1 MSQPAACPDDDQLR
15 EYAAGRLRAE
25 SFSNVATHLQSCL
38 KCRLQVFAGE
48 PTIEDD
54 GPHSFRFDLTGDTLD
69 DSERINPR
77 TDYDAKLN
85 RDDADSAVRYLFP
98 DRQGSGLGWLGNY
111 EVEYELGRGGMGIV
125 FKGFDPLLHRVV
137 AIKIMAPQLAVNE
150 RARLRFSREA
160 RAVAAINHPN
170 VVTIHAVSEHKDV
183 PYLVMEYVAGESLEE
198 RIRHRR
204 PLPLLEIVRIAAQ
217 IADGLAAAHAVGTI
231 HRDVKP
237 ANVMLENSVD
247 RVKISDFG
255 LAQVALDCADLTP
268 TNQVLGTP
276 SYMSPEQVEGGEV
289 DARSDLFSLG
299 CVIYAM
305 VVGHSPFMGNHMLD
319 VVRRVSDLDPPAL
332 DDVDKNIP
340 RPLADLVERLL
351 EKEPRNRIQSAA
363 EAAEELRRLLAT
375 ESQEPS
381 REPTPL
387 FSSSRRRRRWR
398 SLPRRRTVVATL
410 AIVAAIGLGAGLWKY
425 APRWPGKNEV
435 AVKTPPSPTGLLTV
449 SHDATADFSS
459 LREAVEYAGPG
470 ATIRILDDGRYEG
483 PIALTRTRPRNGLTI
498 ESPRGATLVASK
510 KHADDGRDVLL
521 KIDGTTG
528 VTVSGL
534 NMECEADQHAVVFYR
549 DVAGTTLQDLR
560 ISQPDGSRKAA
571 IFLTDGTHG
580 SAESPLRLKGLDLT
594 AGNLGIYMGHEN
606 KGGAVSSIRIEGSRI
621 RGGGSLVIM
630 GDEIHDVVVSGCVLA
645 DGGNGF
651 VLNIT
656 DANPVADVAI
666 RNNTLLGVRS
676 WISLGASRPEL
687 QSFSVACN
695 LIVDCDAMETWRHDL
710 AALGPRW
717 FHGNVWGGAKGVQ
730 GAEFV
735 ARVVDEVDLASF
747 DSSNPD
753 YLRPVDPASVM
764 VKDPATGE
772 NTFAGAFPPQA
783 ETPPSQSS
791 PPLAVTPAGKHP

>member
-25 SFSNVATHLQSCL
+25 SFSNVAAHLRSCL

-69 DSERINPR
+69 DSERISPR

-98 DRQGSGLGWLGNY
+98 DRQGESLGWLGNY

-137 AIKIMAPQLAVNE
+137 AIKVMAPQLAVNE
-150 RARLRFSREA
+150 RARMRFSREA

-204 PLPLLEIVRIAAQ
+204 PLPVLEIMRIAAQ

-255 LAQVALDCADLTP
+255 LAQVALDYADLTP

-289 DARSDLFSLG
+289 DARSDIFSLG

-305 VVGHSPFMGNHMLD
+305 VVGHSPFMGKHMLD
-319 VVRRVSDLDPPAL
+319 VVRRVSDLEPSRLDEVDPS
-332 DDVDKNIP
+332 VP
-340 RPLADLVERLL
+340 RPLADLVDRMLR
-351 EKEPRNRIQSAA
+351 KEPRDRVQSADQV
-363 EAAEELRRLLAT
+363 AEELRRLLAA

-381 REPTPL
+381 REATPL
-387 FSSSRRRRRWR
+387 YSSPRRRRRWR
-398 SLPRRRTVVATL
+398 PPSTRRTVGLLLGLAAAAALAAVGWIVATSL
-410 AIVAAIGLGAGLWKY
+410 RGRGAAPPGA
-425 APRWPGKNEV
+425 
-435 AVKTPPSPTGLLTV
+435 PPARTGLLTV
-449 SHDATADFSS
+449 SAGGAADFSE

-483 PIALTRTRPRNGLTI
+483 PIVLPRARPRNGLTI
-498 ESPRGATLVASK
+498 ESPRGATLVVSR
-510 KHADDGRDVLL
+510 KHAGDGRDVLL
-521 KIDGTTG
+521 SIDGTTD

-534 NMECEADQHAVVFYR
+534 NLECEADQHGVVVYR
-549 DVAGTTLQDLR
+549 DVSGTTLKDLR
-560 ISQPDGSRKAA
+560 ITQPGASRKAA
-571 IFLTDGTHG
+571 VFLTGGTHG
-580 SAESPLRLKGLDLT
+580 SPERPLRLERLDVT
-594 AGNLGIYMGHEN
+594 AGNLGIYMGDQN
-606 KGGAVSSIRIEGSRI
+606 NGAVVSSIRIEDSRI
-621 RGGGSLVIM
+621 RGVGSLVIM
-630 GDEIHDVVVSGCVLA
+630 GDDIHDVVVSGCVFA
-645 DGGNGF
+645 DGGNGL
-651 VLNIT
+651 VLNLT
-656 DANPVADVAI
+656 NAKPVADVAI
-666 RNNTLLGVRS
+666 RNNTLFGLRS
-676 WISLGASRPEL
+676 WISLGDSRPEL
-687 QSFSVACN
+687 QSFTIARN
-695 LIVDCDAMETWRHDL
+695 LIVDCDGMYASQHDL
-710 AALGPRW
+710 AVVGPRW
-717 FHGNVWGGAKGVQ
+717 FRDNVWGGARGVP

-735 ARVVDEVDLASF
+735 ARMVDEVRLLSF

-753 YLRPVDPASVM
+753 YLRPEDPASVA
-764 VKDPATGE
+764 VKDAATGE
-772 NTFAGAFPPQA
+772 HTFAGAVPPRA
-783 ETPPSQSS
+783 EAPTVQPP
-791 PPLAVTPAGKHP
+791 PPFAAAPAGENP